1 MVDLEKLDATH
12 AKLTC
17 GLITEVAERFP
28 DEVADLVNAYLPLAR
43 EVRALRAL
51 AERSSPTCGDGAC
64 RYRPAEVTFD
74 GKTVTVMNSR
84 DAHTLSDVVAE
95 LAALR
100 ALAEVVKAQC
110 DWAHPGWV
118 PEIREALAL
127 VEKAKAP

>member
-28 DEVADLVNAYLPLAR
+28 DEV
-43 EVRALRAL
+43 
-51 AERSSPTCGDGAC
+51 
-64 RYRPAEVTFD
+64 
-74 GKTVTVMNSR
+74 MNSR

-100 ALAEVVKAQC
+100 ALAEVVQARC
-110 DWAHPGWV
+110 DMANPGWA
-118 PEIREALAL
+118 PEIREAWAA
-127 VEKAKAP
+127 VEKVKTP